1 MDASSSL
8 FLEPGSIA
16 GTLFQEAGDAL
27 LLIDPLSER
36 LVEAN
41 PKACQLSEFSR
52 EELLHFTIRQLIK
65 HDQDWQD
72 WLQPVQQT
80 LTFHGKDGF
89 LLRSRLPGQWLP
101 VSLTISRLH
110 PPGGSTLALF
120 TLRDRREQIE
130 AYRRLQRSEAELR
143 RVLVSVSDCLWSCR
157 IDKDGHWRFRYL
169 SPVIQ
174 KLTGRSVGVFLEDP
188 QAREQSV
195 DPRDLPAYRDFLQRL
210 TAGYSGELEYRLRRP
225 DHSTVWV
232 RESVTTAPD
241 EGGLLLHGVMTDI
254 SERKRSENET
264 QRSLQAERYRL
275 DSLTSL
281 AGRLAQ
287 EFNHHIVGILGHIE
301 LARLGLPPDSL
312 LQTPLQQIE
321 AVALRAADWTATLA
335 YLTTNRSN
343 APLECDLHRVLD
355 QLQKLYPEVRFAALQ
370 RPIRLLCS
378 EVGLSEMIRQ
388 LLQNAVESA
397 TPAPKVRVN
406 FPESGFASGQ
416 SRELNYAQSPLTWL
430 EVEDEGPG
438 MSNETQERLFE
449 PLFTTREGHRG
460 VGLARVL
467 TLVRLHHG
475 TIQVRSQLG
484 RGTQVR
490 LGLPTSPSE
499 TTPNPSTA
507 SPDRVESSQ
516 QPLVLLAED
525 EESVRE
531 VIVRLL
537 QSLGCS
543 VLAARHGEEALSLFA
558 AHREQIRLA
567 LIDLNMP
574 RLDGEPTIRQLRAAQ
589 PQLPI
594 ILMSGYGESDHRSR
608 LTDLQLAGYLQKP
621 FRLPMLMELLK
632 NIGLIG

>member
-1 MDASSSL
+1 MDASSL

-27 LLIDPLSER
+27 LLIDPISER
-36 LVEAN
+36 LVDAN

-52 EELLHFTIRQLIK
+52 EELLHFSIRQLLK
-65 HDQDWQD
+65 HEQDWQD

-89 LLRSRLPGQWLP
+89 LLRSRQPGRWIP
-101 VSLTISRLH
+101 VSITISRLH
-110 PPGGSTLALF
+110 PPGGSALALF
-120 TLRDRREQIE
+120 TLRDRSEQIE
-130 AYRRLQRSEAELR
+130 AYRRLQRTEAELR

-157 IDKDGHWRFRYL
+157 IDKDGRWRFRYL

-195 DPRDLPAYRDFLQRL
+195 DPRDLPAYRDFLERL

-225 DHSTVWV
+225 DQSTVWV

-264 QRSLQAERYRL
+264 QRALQAERYRL

-287 EFNHHIVGILGHIE
+287 EFSHHITSILGHVE

-321 AVALRAADWTATLA
+321 AVALRAADWTGTLA
-335 YLTTNRSN
+335 YLTSNRLTT
-343 APLECDLHRVLD
+343 PLECDLTRVLY
-355 QLQKLYPEVRFAALQ
+355 QLQNLYPEVRFAALP
-370 RPIRLLCS
+370 RSMRLHCS
-378 EVGLSEMIRQ
+378 EVGLSEMLRQ
-388 LLQNAVESA
+388 LLQNAVEST
-397 TPAPKVRVN
+397 TPAPMVRVN
-406 FPESGFASGQ
+406 FPERGFAPGQ
-416 SRELNYAQSPLTWL
+416 SLELNYAQTPLTWL

-438 MSNETQERLFE
+438 MSIETLQRLFE

-467 TLVRLHHG
+467 TLVRLFKG
-475 TIQVRSQLG
+475 SIQVRSQLG
-484 RGTQVR
+484 QGTQVR
-490 LGLPTSPSE
+490 LGLPALPPE
-499 TTPNPSTA
+499 TAPNLS
-507 SPDRVESSQ
+507 SDQVESPR

-525 EESVRE
+525 EEAVRD
-531 VIVRLL
+531 VIARLL
-537 QSLGCS
+537 RSLGCS